1 MSGINNHIPTQWTTE
16 GFMQRFEELLP
27 NSRTYLEAYA
37 ATENEHLQACGRERY
52 KSYDAFRQVRKGV
65 LLKK

>member
-1 MSGINNHIPTQWTTE
+1 MSETTNHIPTQWTTE

-27 NSRTYLEAYA
+27 QCATYLAAYNKA
-37 ATENEHLQACGRERY
+37 EDEHRKLFGFTRY
-52 KSYDAFRQVRKGV
+52 KGYDAFRMTRKQL